1 MKNLTLH
8 TLDVSSNMLEAN
20 CTESWNNTQCLG
32 VFSLRVLDFS
42 DNQSMGDA
50 SVFHLL
56 SALKNKVNSDGG
68 VT

>member
-1 MKNLTLH
+1 MKNFTLH
-8 TLDVSSNMLEAN
+8 TLDVSSNMLEVN

-32 VFSLRVLDFS
+32 LFSLRVLDFS
-42 DNQSMGDA
+42 DNQSMGDV

-56 SALKNKVNSDGG
+56 SALKNKVDADGR